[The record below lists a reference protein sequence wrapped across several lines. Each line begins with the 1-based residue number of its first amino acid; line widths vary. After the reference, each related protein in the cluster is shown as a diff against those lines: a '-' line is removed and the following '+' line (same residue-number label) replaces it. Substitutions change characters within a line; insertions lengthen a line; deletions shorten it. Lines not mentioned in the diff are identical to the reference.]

1 MSEESGMNVDQE
13 RTFVA
18 EDTNC
23 PATTMMTSGSTDNN
37 NNSNTSTTT
46 AAADS
51 TETVPSL
58 GAAADDDD
66 DEDDDALGPSHTGNK
81 NENDDENN
89 SMHDDDSSTP
99 GDKSI
104 RVVVA
109 NETII
114 SSLSYIEAAATNSD
128 GNEAADADAAADAAD
143 TAALQRAEE
152 THQASYLAG
161 YEAGKKAAEESY
173 YAATEV
179 AAADVARD
187 LDAAKEPTTSTAT
200 STGTDTETIPVAL
213 VDTVL
218 GLLPSGET
226 SKTTAASST
235 TSFVEM
241 NEHGKR
247 TSPAAPPPQNEAM
260 SSIMVAANAAAI
272 AATANEFVNTPDTKR
287 RRRNPSSKNKRH
299 GVVGYLSWEDNFL
312 RLQQFQTEF
321 QTVNVPQNNDHPKN
335 KNYSGLGNW
344 VNHQRR
350 RYRDGRLQREP
361 EKIQKLDDIGF
372 KWAQRPQKKAPQ
384 QQNKGDPTGKKH
396 LKVAKQTAYM
406 IYSNEIRERI
416 TKENPQASYGDVAK
430 LISASYRNLHP
441 NELADLEY
449 KVAAT
454 EAAAKPQAHAHA
466 GQEEVK
472 MEYYEP
478 PPPAEF
484 EYGGEIHGI

>member
-1 MSEESGMNVDQE
+1 MSEESGMNLADQE

-18 EDTNC
+18 EDNNC
-23 PATTMMTSGSTDNN
+23 PATTTMTSGSTDNN

-46 AAADS
+46 AADS

-58 GAAADDDD
+58 GAATAAAAAAAEDAD
-66 DEDDDALGPSHTGNK
+66 DEDAIGPSPTGHK

-114 SSLSYIEAAATNSD
+114 SSLSYIEATTNSD
-128 GNEAADADAAADAAD
+128 GNDAADADADAAD
-143 TAALQRAEE
+143 RAALQRAE
-152 THQASYLAG
+152 TNHQASYLAG

-226 SKTTAASST
+226 AKTAAAS
-235 TSFVEM
+235 TSFVER

-247 TSPAAPPPQNEAM
+247 TSPTAPPQNEAM

-384 QQNKGDPTGKKH
+384 QNKDPTNKKH

-449 KVAAT
+449 KAAAN
-454 EAAAKPQAHAHA
+454 EEAAKPPPHAA